1 MKYIININI
10 TSEEKIP
17 KKKIFI
23 DMNNG
28 EDDLITVFNKEGK
41 QIKRE
46 DVKID
51 ESASYHINVAKVF
64 EKYYIDKEELDD
76 LEKFLAIMFFTRK
89 KDLYKIAG
97 NDEMLLKLLEERKK
111 AQEDPEI
118 IKEYYKEREEKYKK
132 DFE

>member
-1 MKYIININI
+1 MININI
-10 TSEEKIP
+10 KGEEIP

-23 DMNNG
+23 DMYNG
-28 EDDLITVFNKEGK
+28 EDKLITAFNKDGK
-41 QIKRE
+41 RVNKE
-46 DVKID
+46 DIKID

-76 LEKFLAIMFFTRK
+76 LEKFLAIMFFTRT

-97 NDEMLLKLLEERKK
+97 DDENLKKLLEERKK
-111 AQEDPEI
+111 ICEDPEM
-118 IKEYYKEREEKYKK
+118 IKEYYRMQDEKFKK

>member
-10 TSEEKIP
+10 KSEEKIP

-28 EDDLITVFNKEGK
+28 EDNLITVFNEEGK
-41 QIKRE
+41 EIKRE
-46 DVKID
+46 DVAID
-51 ESASYHINVAKVF
+51 QSASYHINVAKVF
-64 EKYYIDKEELDD
+64 EKYYVDKEELDD
-76 LEKFLAIMFFTRK
+76 LEKFLAMIFFTK
-89 KDLYKIAG
+89 TEDLYKIAG

-111 AQEDPEI
+111 VSEDPEI
-118 IKEYYKEREEKYKK
+118 IKEYYKERKEKYKK

>member
-1 MKYIININI
+1 MRHIININI
-10 TSEEKIP
+10 KSEEKIP
-17 KKKIFI
+17 QKKIFI

-28 EDDLITVFNKEGK
+28 EENLITVFNKEGK
-41 QIKRE
+41 QIKKE
-46 DVKID
+46 DVKIED
-51 ESASYHINVAKVF
+51 TVSYHINVAKVF

-76 LEKFLAIMFFTRK
+76 LEKFLAIMFFTRE

-97 NDEMLLKLLEERKK
+97 CDENLLNLLEDRKK
-111 AQEDPEI
+111 ALEDPEL

>member
-51 ESASYHINVAKVF
+51 DSVSYHINVAKVF
-64 EKYYIDKEELDD
+64 EKYYIDKEKLDD